1 MNCPQPAGVLT
12 SLLAHDFR
20 LGGQNFSGSDRIEG
34 GAVGSHLR
42 IFSTS
47 VVQSG
52 STAGAFRLHPAAAR
66 SAAIKNRAARA
77 GFIAAHR
84 SRTRGKG

>member
-1 MNCPQPAGVLT
+1 MNCPHPAGVLT

-20 LGGQNFSGSDRIEG
+20 LGGQNFSGSDRIDG

-47 VVQSG
+47 IVQSG
-52 STAGAFRLHPAAAR
+52 STAGAFRLHPAEAK
-66 SAAIKNRAARA
+66 SAVIKSRAARA
-77 GFIAAHR
+77 GFMAAHG
-84 SRTRGKG
+84 SRMRGHG